1 MTTRG
6 RLEAAGNFKIHSS
19 QSEKT
24 PFLAGSQSL
33 GTNPPTGSGV
43 SSNWL
48 HYQHFLCDFFWGEGV
63 VLVFFEI
70 RTYSVALVGLELE
83 I

>member
-1 MTTRG
+1 M
-6 RLEAAGNFKIHSS
+6 EAAGNFKIHSS

-43 SSNWL
+43 SSNWV
-48 HYQHFLCDFFWGEGV
+48 HYQHFLCDFFLGGGGFG
-63 VLVFFEI
+63 FFEI